1 MAGPGA
7 EMADAAATRAARAVA
22 SASISSGPSRR
33 SSIRAPWRW
42 RRLLEHLELLLGQGV
57 HGVLAELGVKLVPAA
72 DVVEVTAREHL
83 ELQVDERRLILAR
96 LPLPAGVLGL
106 AGLLPSHVRADLD
119 ELLGDGDGPEEIRGD
134 NLEDATLDGRGGL
147 GVEASL
153 VVLVALRGA
162 LRGAHDGEAGSRQAP
177 GWGEGCDPTDGGD
190 ERAPAERGVRLHRA
204 ERRGRGV
211 SDHIAWVR
219 VWIRSS
225 ATALARKLRWLTR
238 VRRAEFEFLVTV

>member
-1 MAGPGA
+1 MHG
-7 EMADAAATRAARAVA
+7 
-22 SASISSGPSRR
+22 
-33 SSIRAPWRW
+33 
-42 RRLLEHLELLLGQGV
+42 
-57 HGVLAELGVKLVPAA
+57 GVLAELGIELVPAA

-219 VWIRSS
+219 VWIRAS
-225 ATALARKLRWLTR
+225 ATALAR
-238 VRRAEFEFLVTV
+238 